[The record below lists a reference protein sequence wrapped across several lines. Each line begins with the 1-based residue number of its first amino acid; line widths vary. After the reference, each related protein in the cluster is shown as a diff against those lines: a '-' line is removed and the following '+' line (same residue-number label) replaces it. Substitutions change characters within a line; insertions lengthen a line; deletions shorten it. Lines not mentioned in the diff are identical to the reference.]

1 MCDICYDT
9 QDGAQRQVA
18 TMKFPAKK
26 ILEILKSNAAQL
38 ERRKGSGNFLNQLRT
53 IAWIQPRGQEASI
66 WISAKF
72 GEAIFT

>member
-26 ILEILKSNAAQL
+26 ILEIFKRCAVRAK
-38 ERRKGSGNFLNQLRT
+38 KGSENFLNQLRT

>member
-38 ERRKGSGNFLNQLRT
+38 ERRKGAG
-53 IAWIQPRGQEASI
+53 
-66 WISAKF
+66 IS
-72 GEAIFT
+72 